1 MNINITNMLV
11 INLLWL
17 WWCWCHFY

>member
-1 MNINITNMLV
+1 MLV

-17 WWCWCHFY
+17 KYHATDPLDLSF